1 LYFWIFA
8 ISSPFVECEL
18 EPYHMAAPASRVQ
31 ARRWHGP
38 DGDATGGAGG
48 VEAGAHDGDA
58 LAGVGGEGGCHRLRE
73 SDRAAVMALRA
84 FGTIRPAYS
93 GSPLFILPL
102 GLLADFLPHHLG
114 QWHARDL
121 AERRIDVHGAN
132 HFIAE
137 TGTEP
142 FWPGND
148 HGHAD
153 SAFVECVFSAA
164 KRGVLCVGH
173 EGSAVV
179 VNEEDHRVF
188 QQLLAT
194 QFVEHPTDFAIEEME
209 LPEIVS
215 PDLRMS
221 GMIDFFAP
229 PIERLLLWIMVVEA
243 LEPVFFKVFPR
254 QLMGEVVDGIEAEVQ
269 VERPVAMG
277 ADESPRLFAEEF
289 GGKAF
294 DVLLLPASRSMFGVR
309 TSLLRPMY
317 DKSA

>member
-1 LYFWIFA
+1 
-8 ISSPFVECEL
+8 
-18 EPYHMAAPASRVQ
+18 
-31 ARRWHGP
+31 
-38 DGDATGGAGG
+38 
-48 VEAGAHDGDA
+48 
-58 LAGVGGEGGCHRLRE
+58 
-73 SDRAAVMALRA
+73 
-84 FGTIRPAYS
+84 
-93 GSPLFILPL
+93 
-102 GLLADFLPHHLG
+102 
-114 QWHARDL
+114 
-121 AERRIDVHGAN
+121 
-132 HFIAE
+132 
-137 TGTEP
+137 
-142 FWPGND
+142 
-148 HGHAD
+148 
-153 SAFVECVFSAA
+153 
-164 KRGVLCVGH
+164 
-173 EGSAVV
+173 
-179 VNEEDHRVF
+179 
-188 QQLLAT
+188 
-194 QFVEHPTDFAIEEME
+194 ME